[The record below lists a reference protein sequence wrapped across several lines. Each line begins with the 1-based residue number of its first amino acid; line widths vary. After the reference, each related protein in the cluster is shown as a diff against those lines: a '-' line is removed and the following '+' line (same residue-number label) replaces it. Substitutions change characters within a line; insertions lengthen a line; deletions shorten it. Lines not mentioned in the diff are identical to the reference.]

1 MGTTRRAIAVLV
13 LAGMIVA
20 AAPPALWADSAIPPG
35 ANIFGVNPNANG
47 TKVSGQLAIYY
58 QVISTT
64 CGGGPLHLVNMYFV
78 MRLKL
83 GVDTFDC
90 AVPTRLAR
98 HGVALVPEPGRRW
111 RVDLLKSRWRAS
123 REPIHEGCPCP
134 TCVEGFSR
142 GTDIAGFCG
151 LKEFLFG
158 LCGCHIVL
166 LDCVSVFFVPHQLPI
181 CDSTL

>member
-83 GVDTFDC
+83 GVDTFAFAPAAATTVCYEATTLQKD
-90 AVPTRLAR
+90 AIDGFITTVVIPALFQAPSPVPHCSNLITSTC
-98 HGVALVPEPGRRW
+98 W
-111 RVDLLKSRWRAS
+111 DLKSVTNFHQDG
-123 REPIHEGCPCP
+123 ELQP
-134 TCVEGFSR
+134 TPPTAFWAVM
-142 GTDIAGFCG
+142 DI
-151 LKEFLFG
+151 
-158 LCGCHIVL
+158 
-166 LDCVSVFFVPHQLPI
+166 
-181 CDSTL
+181 TLAVTQ